1 MANRTMQQ
9 KTMKMQRQ
17 RRAWA
22 KSLQRRGMMVPNRD
36 VIKNYKHHARG
47 LEDAEFV
54 DRIAE
59 EIIPD
64 FKRREK
70 LFQQAVKEA
79 GLPEG
84 CDQRVLGPTGK
95 DNLQESWIYSNSQ
108 RNCFV
113 LVHVDLETRIE
124 RKSMAFLT
132 LELLMMEWEGGAIR
146 WREIT
151 KR

>member
-9 KTMKMQRQ
+9 KTFKMQRQ

-36 VIKNYKHHARG
+36 VIKNYKEHARG
-47 LEDAEFV
+47 LADAEFV

-70 LFQQAVKEA
+70 LYQQAVIEA

-84 CDQRVLGPTGK
+84 CTQRVLGPTGK

-108 RNCFV
+108 KNCFV

-132 LELLMMEWEGGAIR
+132 LELLMMEWAGGAIR
-146 WREIT
+146 WRDIR